1 MDFMAFAKGYQIFV
15 FGVFEELQPLVDND
29 VVHDKIAQTV
39 SKNTQADKETIIKT
53 SCCSEVKQQDTGN
66 GKNHEKQ
73 IVALENMGVLG
84 LVVIG
89 VQIPQKSVHHI
100 FVRTPSHAF
109 HQ

>member
-53 SCCSEVKQQDTGN
+53 SLLLRSKTTGYW
-66 GKNHEKQ
+66 EW
-73 IVALENMGVLG
+73 
-84 LVVIG
+84 
-89 VQIPQKSVHHI
+89 QKSRKINH
-100 FVRTPSHAF
+100 FVRKYERI
-109 HQ
+109 